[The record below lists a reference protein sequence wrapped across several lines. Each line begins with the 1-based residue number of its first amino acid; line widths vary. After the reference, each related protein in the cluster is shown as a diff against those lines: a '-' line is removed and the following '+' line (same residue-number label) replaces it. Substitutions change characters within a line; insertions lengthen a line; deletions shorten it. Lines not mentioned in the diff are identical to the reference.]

1 MGPLRWQVD
10 LEGRVKEMSLQM
22 MMSWRRERSVRQG
35 PQLQYRRFLSR
46 EKRALTWTPRN
57 NRKNLKRKEKRR
69 RKERKNWS
77 KKGKG
82 RKNEKSVKRRGR
94 KKRKE
99 EKLW

>member
-1 MGPLRWQVD
+1 
-10 LEGRVKEMSLQM
+10 M

-57 NRKNLKRKEKRR
+57 NRKNLKRK
-69 RKERKNWS
+69 
-77 KKGKG
+77 G

-99 EKLW
+99 EKLWFSSHKRERLKQEEERAKEKEAEKAREKE